1 MQALFLPIGQIGAF
15 SKWDK
20 HFCPFCYM
28 NPETYSKP
36 DYSIQQVLNMGIAE
50 KTAEKSYL
58 NRRKALG
65 ITVRR
70 LEFNPKAIQRYY
82 FANSPV
88 MSHFLTALSS
98 TFPIG
103 EQFFVNSV
111 RNVRDKVVDA
121 QLQAQ
126 IAAFIGQEA
135 MHSKAHSEFNEA
147 WRREDYNLDRM
158 QTWLMKRD
166 KSLRKIHPK
175 LQLAL
180 TCAFEHFTALLGGYI
195 LQHPELLK
203 TLDQD
208 ALKLW
213 VWHAIEEIEHR
224 SVAFDV
230 YQEVYADERIRKLL
244 MRSVTTGFASIA
256 FYGAT
261 RLFWQDKWNSLPK
274 IGGNLFGL
282 YLLVKMLIQL
292 TPEYFSYYKK
302 DFHPQQKNYDQIVNH
317 WKQYLATEYQMS
329 TFQKELAY

>member
-1 MQALFLPIGQIGAF
+1 
-15 SKWDK
+15 
-20 HFCPFCYM
+20 M
-28 NPETYSKP
+28 NITG
-36 DYSIQQVLNMGIAE
+36 M
-50 KTAEKSYL
+50 TAEKSYL

-70 LEFNPKAIQRYY
+70 LEFNPQAIKRYY
-82 FANSPV
+82 FANSPL

-98 TFPIG
+98 TFPVG

-111 RNVRDKVVDA
+111 RNVRDKVSDP

-135 MHSKAHSEFNEA
+135 MHSKAHGEFNEA
-147 WRREDYNLDRM
+147 WRRDDYNLDRF
-158 QTWLMKRD
+158 QNWLNERD
-166 KSLRKIHPK
+166 KYLRTISPK

-230 YQEVYADERIRKLL
+230 YQQVYGDDRIRRLL
-244 MRSVTTGFASIA
+244 MRSVTTGFASLA
-256 FYGAT
+256 FYGTT
-261 RLFWQDKWNSLPK
+261 RLFWQDKWKSLPK

-282 YLLVKMLIQL
+282 YLLAKMLIQL
-292 TPEYFSYYKK
+292 TPEYFAYYKK
-302 DFHPQQKNYDQIVNH
+302 DFHPSQKDYGHMVDY
-317 WKQYLATEYQMS
+317 WKSYLADEYQMTS
-329 TFQKELAY
+329 FQEEKNPRPS

>member
-1 MQALFLPIGQIGAF
+1 
-15 SKWDK
+15 
-20 HFCPFCYM
+20 M
-28 NPETYSKP
+28 N
-36 DYSIQQVLNMGIAE
+36 IAGM
-50 KTAEKSYL
+50 TAEKSYL

-70 LEFNPKAIQRYY
+70 LEFNPKAIKRHY
-82 FANSPV
+82 FANSPL

-98 TFPIG
+98 TFPVG

-111 RNVRDKVVDA
+111 RNVRDKVSDP

-135 MHSKAHSEFNEA
+135 MHSKAHDEFNEA
-147 WRREDYNLDRM
+147 WRRDDYNLDSF
-158 QTWLMKRD
+158 QNWLNQRD
-166 KSLRKIHPK
+166 KYLRTIPPK

-180 TCAFEHFTALLGGYI
+180 TCAFEHFTALLGGYV

-230 YQEVYADERIRKLL
+230 YQHVYGDDRIRRLL

-256 FYGAT
+256 FYGTT

-282 YLLVKMLIQL
+282 YLLVKMLVQL
-292 TPEYFSYYKK
+292 MPEYFAYYKK
-302 DFHPQQKNYDQIVNH
+302 DFHPSQKDYGRMVGYWKSSLADEYRMASFQQEKDQ
-317 WKQYLATEYQMS
+317 LLS
-329 TFQKELAY
+329 

>member
-1 MQALFLPIGQIGAF
+1 
-15 SKWDK
+15 
-20 HFCPFCYM
+20 M
-28 NPETYSKP
+28 N
-36 DYSIQQVLNMGIAE
+36 IAGM
-50 KTAEKSYL
+50 TAEKSYL

-70 LEFNPKAIQRYY
+70 LEFNPKAIKRHY
-82 FANSPV
+82 FANSPL

-98 TFPIG
+98 TFPVG

-111 RNVRDKVVDA
+111 RNVRDKVSDP

-147 WRREDYNLDRM
+147 WRRDNYNLDSF
-158 QTWLMKRD
+158 QNWLNERD
-166 KSLRKIHPK
+166 KYLRTIPPK

-180 TCAFEHFTALLGGYI
+180 TCAFEHFTALLGGYV

-203 TLDQD
+203 TLDED

-230 YQEVYADERIRKLL
+230 YQHVYGDDRIRRLL
-244 MRSVTTGFASIA
+244 MRSVTTGFASLA
-256 FYGAT
+256 FYGTT

-282 YLLVKMLIQL
+282 YLLMKMLVQL
-292 TPEYFSYYKK
+292 MPEYFAYYKK
-302 DFHPQQKNYDQIVNH
+302 DFHPSQKDYGRMVNY
-317 WKQYLATEYQMS
+317 WKSSLVEEYQMAS
-329 TFQKELAY
+329 FEQEKDQRLS